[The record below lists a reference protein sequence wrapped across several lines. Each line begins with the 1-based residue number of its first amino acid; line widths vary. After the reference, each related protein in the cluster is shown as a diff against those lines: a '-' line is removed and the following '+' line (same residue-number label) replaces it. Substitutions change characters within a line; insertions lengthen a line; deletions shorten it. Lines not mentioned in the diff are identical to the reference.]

1 MRTPLLITA
10 ILASATAMVSQD
22 AHPTPTAPPAAISPV
37 GADAVWNPPAEF
49 VATVHK
55 ACANSGDRFGQCF
68 TEQMQKA
75 GASPAAIAF
84 SRRTGNQGY
93 LQAFRELGKVDIAF
107 ADYPYRANENR
118 VCLLVNGSPAT
129 IDVDD
134 PALLEKSPLE
144 ANPAYAGLLKAHPN
158 ATLFP
163 GPRTG
168 ARSVVAQTLSSGGQR
183 FVVPFSV
190 HDGCHACAVLGQV
203 FIAFVFD
210 VEGRFQDTEVQRV
223 VPRSS

>member
-1 MRTPLLITA
+1 M
-10 ILASATAMVSQD
+10 
-22 AHPTPTAPPAAISPV
+22 HPALHPQPT
-37 GADAVWNPPAEF
+37 
-49 VATVHK
+49 H
-55 ACANSGDRFGQCF
+55 
-68 TEQMQKA
+68 
-75 GASPAAIAF
+75 
-84 SRRTGNQGY
+84 
-93 LQAFRELGKVDIAF
+93 LQALREVGRVDIAF

-134 PALLEKSPLE
+134 PVLLEKSALE

-158 ATLFP
+158 ATIFP

-168 ARSVVAQTLSSGGQR
+168 ARSVVALDLSSGGQR

-210 VEGRFQDTEVQRV
+210 VEGRLRVRAILRKLDTLIGLVSNRLTRRRGV
-223 VPRSS
+223 GVSSGGGVSVARR